1 MWCGL
6 NKSYRVQWGKRGS
19 CLYHHCVAR
28 GLKWGSSR
36 WNFDPI
42 SFQAWDITTSGFRAA
57 ILCSGVQEDN
67 RRSDLYHTCVAYCWK
82 CGVSRW
88 NFDSISFQAW
98 DIATSGFRAAIL
110 FLRVYGYR
118 KRYQHMLHCIG
129 HHQKHGY
136 SCWNFVDS
144 PSVTK
149 VMIVIANNNNARL
162 GGQVGTFGFPPVSR
176 RGKGLQSCVAH
187 QKIPNW
193 TAEE

>member
-1 MWCGL
+1 MGQERKLSLSPLCRAWFKMG
-6 NKSYRVQWGKRGS
+6 G
-19 CLYHHCVAR
+19 
-28 GLKWGSSR
+28 SR

-118 KRYQHMLHCIG
+118 KRCRHLLHCIG

-136 SCWNFVDS
+136 SFWNFVKRS
-144 PSVTK
+144 SVTK
-149 VMIVIANNNNARL
+149 VMIFMANNNSTWP
-162 GGQVGTFGFPPVSR
+162 GGQGVPLVFHLYPG
-176 RGKGLQSCVAH
+176 
-187 QKIPNW
+187 
-193 TAEE
+193 EEKAYSHA